1 MFIGKIK
8 VLSYGGKMEKPF
20 FSALFDSSFTTFI
33 ARRVTKVIY
42 IIVMVLT
49 GLGVI
54 LGILG
59 GLAFMSQDLGSGLLL
74 LIVSP
79 LVGLLFL
86 IVVRLAF
93 ESTVALVLIAENTSK
108 NRSLK

>member
-1 MFIGKIK
+1 
-8 VLSYGGKMEKPF
+8 V
-20 FSALFDSSFTTFI
+20 A
-33 ARRVTKVIY
+33 KVIY

-49 GLGVI
+49 GLGVV
-54 LGILG
+54 LGVLG
-59 GLAFMSQDLGSGLLL
+59 GLAFMSQDFGSGLLV

-93 ESTVALVLIAENTSK
+93 ESTVALVVIAENTSK
-108 NRSLK
+108 DKSSK

>member
-1 MFIGKIK
+1 LIIGKIY
-8 VLSYGGKMEKPF
+8 VLSYGGIMEKPF
-20 FSALFDSSFTTFI
+20 FSALFDSSFTNFI
-33 ARRVTKVIY
+33 ARRVAKVIY

-49 GLGVI
+49 GIGVVLGV
-54 LGILG
+54 LG
-59 GLAFMSQDLGSGLLL
+59 GLALMSQDLGAGLLV

-93 ESTVALVLIAENTSK
+93 ESTVALVVIAENTSK
-108 NRSLK
+108 DKSSK